1 MSESKSQSR
10 SARMLVNEERPFDA
24 EELFFSTTDSRG
36 VIRHGN
42 DVFSRVAGI
51 PPEGIFGKPHK
62 IIRHPDMPRVVFKLF
77 WDYLERGET
86 IAAYVKNLAR
96 DGRYYW
102 VMAVG
107 MPCEGGYLSVRLKP
121 TGELLPVVRELYKT
135 LREIE
140 AGIEEDPSQRVEAME
155 ASAEKLNEALSGLGF
170 DSYDAFMR
178 HALRHEMEARAE
190 TMEKEREDCEVEQKE
205 QERQEQTDADQAEVQ
220 EDLLIGTRVLAHSID
235 TRLQTMFDDLKAF
248 RETGQKLKNT
258 SGGVLKSAE
267 TVRVLGMN
275 AAIAVN
281 QMQGRGSTLRVVA
294 ESLGGVAGGIQ
305 NVIGGLSA
313 ELSSTVLSLDELMFE
328 LSATKLQSEM
338 GIVFL
343 NEMRGKKPD
352 GRVAESLKILFNQM
366 SQRVSR
372 VFEHLEN
379 TNGQLVTLAKPLA
392 ELVRHN
398 RTLRFVH
405 FTGRK
410 EAASIEGAEGFAVVL
425 DKVPAQIEKTAD
437 RCGFIN
443 ESVEAIHARVS
454 AVLVRQESIGM
465 DIAKMSDFKAVAA

>member
-1 MSESKSQSR
+1 M
-10 SARMLVNEERPFDA
+10 
-24 EELFFSTTDSRG
+24 
-36 VIRHGN
+36 
-42 DVFSRVAGI
+42 
-51 PPEGIFGKPHK
+51 
-62 IIRHPDMPRVVFKLF
+62 
-77 WDYLERGET
+77 
-86 IAAYVKNLAR
+86 KNLAR

-405 FTGRK
+405 FTGVKKPLQLKAPKALPWCWIRCLHK
-410 EAASIEGAEGFAVVL
+410 SKKPQIVAVSSMNRS
-425 DKVPAQIEKTAD
+425 KRFTH
-437 RCGFIN
+437 G
-443 ESVEAIHARVS
+443 
-454 AVLVRQESIGM
+454 
-465 DIAKMSDFKAVAA
+465 